1 MMLGKPPAADSAKP
15 RKRSFRPGAL
25 GFLFLLMVA
34 LPPVLLAWRAPANVS
49 LRSQA
54 MDFVL
59 EGKITRKAPGK
70 VTVNTGQNIVFT
82 VRYDDETVIKK
93 SDGSPGSG
101 NDLRVG
107 IKVRV
112 EGELTES
119 GEVVALKIKLG
130 EE

>member
-1 MMLGKPPAADSAKP
+1 
-15 RKRSFRPGAL
+15 
-25 GFLFLLMVA
+25 MVA